1 MAPKTLVCLLV
12 MERIRIIPFNQCM
25 RRYSLGEVSSL
36 RIIVSGALSGQ
47 TAFKSSVHC
56 VLLSGCESPECSQN
70 HYHIL

>member
-12 MERIRIIPFNQCM
+12 MERMRISPLDQCM
-25 RRYSLGEVSSL
+25 GQYSLGEASSL
-36 RIIVSGALSGQ
+36 RIIVSRAFSEQ
-47 TAFKSSVHC
+47 TAFKSSVQG